1 VTAVQAPHEAP
12 YTLRQ
17 LQQML
22 GISQRVIAGLV
33 REGFVTP
40 ARGPH
45 NAYRFTFQ
53 DLVLMRTAHALQSA
67 DIPTARILRSLRR
80 LRESLPAELPLSGLR
95 ITAVGDRVAVR
106 DGDAH
111 WEPESGQLVMDFE
124 VAPTTA
130 GVAAFASV
138 PARDEPSG
146 VTARGPRDA
155 CADPQEATQEA
166 GAQALFDLAQAL
178 EETDPA
184 QAEATYRTLLR
195 LAPAHAD
202 AWLNLGAML
211 CDANRCAE
219 AVTLYETALGHCP
232 GEALLSFNLAIALED
247 VGRLEEALE
256 RYAQCLAQD
265 PEFAD
270 AHFNAA
276 RVHQQLGHQQMA
288 LRHFNAYRRLQKG

>member
-1 VTAVQAPHEAP
+1 VSAAGAPHEAP

-45 NAYRFTFQ
+45 NEYRFTFQ
-53 DLVLMRTAHALQSA
+53 DVVLMRTAHALQVA
-67 DIPTARILRSLRR
+67 DIPTRRILRSLRK
-80 LRESLPAELPLSGLR
+80 LRETLPAELPLSGLR

-106 DGDAH
+106 DGEAH

-124 VAPTTA
+124 IAQA
-130 GVAAFASV
+130 AGGGVAVLGPATARAATEAASV
-138 PARDEPSG
+138 ALD
-146 VTARGPRDA
+146 V
-155 CADPQEATQEA
+155 EAALEA
-166 GAQALFDLAQAL
+166 QNVQALFERAQAW
-178 EETDPA
+178 EKDDPV
-184 QAEATYRTLLR
+184 QAEAAYRAILE
-195 LAPAHAD
+195 LAPDHAD
-202 AWLNLGAML
+202 AWLNLGAMM
-211 CDANRCAE
+211 CDGGRCEE
-219 AVTLYETALGHCP
+219 AVVLYESALRNCP
-232 GEALLSFNLAIALED
+232 DEALLCFNLAIALED
-247 VGRLEEALE
+247 LGRHEEALV
-256 RYAQCLAQD
+256 RYDQCLAQD

-276 RVHQQLGHQQMA
+276 RLHQQLGHQQRA